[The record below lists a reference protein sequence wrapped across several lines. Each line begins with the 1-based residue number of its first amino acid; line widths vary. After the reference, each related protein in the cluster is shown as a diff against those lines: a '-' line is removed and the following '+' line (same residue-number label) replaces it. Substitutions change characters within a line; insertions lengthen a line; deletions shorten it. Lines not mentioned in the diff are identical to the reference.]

1 MPPELVEPL
10 IFYLTAAAVVL
21 GALAVVFLP
30 RIIHAALSLVLFFV
44 GVAGVFILLHAEFVA
59 VAQVI
64 IYAGAIT
71 VLVLFAVMLTQ
82 GSQSPESNPFNLQR
96 WAAALVAGATFA
108 ALLPAVT
115 SLTGTRQP
123 GPNQDI
129 IADLG
134 KAMLG
139 QWVLPFEIA
148 SVLLLAAM
156 IGAIVIAKERAP

>member
-10 IFYLTAAAVVL
+10 IFYLASGVVVL

-30 RIIHAALSLVLFFV
+30 RIIHAALSLVLFFIGV
-44 GVAGVFILLHAEFVA
+44 GGVFILLHAEFVA
-59 VAQVI
+59 AAQII

-96 WAAALVAGATFA
+96 WVAALVAGATFA
-108 ALLPAVT
+108 ALLPAIA
-115 SLTGTRQP
+115 SLPASSGAP
-123 GPNQDI
+123 GPNHDI
-129 IADLG
+129 IPDLG

-156 IGAIVIAKERAP
+156 IGAIVIAKERS

>member
-1 MPPELVEPL
+1 MAPFFIEPL
-10 IFYLTAAAVVL
+10 VFYALSALLIL

-44 GVAGVFILLHAEFVA
+44 AIAGVFILLHAEFIA
-59 VAQVI
+59 AAQVI

-82 GSQSPESNPFNLQR
+82 GSQTPESNPFNVQR
-96 WAAALVAGATFA
+96 AAAAIVAGAVFA
-108 ALLPAVT
+108 ALLPAILALPSVT
-115 SLTGTRQP
+115 QA
-123 GPNQDI
+123 GPNHDLI
-129 IADLG
+129 PELG

-156 IGAIVIAKERAP
+156 IGAIVIAKER